1 MPYLLYQLLKSSAKR
16 YPDKEAVICKSNAIT
31 YRQLD
36 ILSNRLAWVLRDA
49 GIKKGDNATHC
60 CRDRIGI
67 CLKKSIEEI
76 VAIYGILKAG
86 ATYVPIEPSDPVQ
99 RIAFFIKNCGIKALV
114 TTEKTI
120 ANLYKEFPQ
129 LSQYLQYAILTDE
142 RATEDQEKFSPIKI
156 VTWQQV
162 LQSYPHPLPPPNL
175 IDCDLANITYTSG
188 STGQPKGVMVTHR
201 SILNFASSFYHC
213 LEIQPGERISHQ
225 LPSYFAASVVE
236 IFTSIQAGATIVIV
250 PPELPIFPV
259 ELANFI
265 EDQRINIWFSVP
277 SLLIQLILRGN
288 LQQHQFLNLR
298 KILFAGEVFPIQY
311 LRQLMEIIP
320 YVQYCNIYGS
330 AETGARTY
338 YLFKHISPEITSVPI
353 GKACANTELF
363 VVNEQ
368 NEIASPGE
376 VGELYARGSSLMK
389 GYWGNHQKTKEVL
402 VPYTVHPLLGEE
414 IVFRTGDLVKQDA
427 EGNYIYIGRRDH
439 TIKSRGYRI
448 ELGEIEKVIQNHPV
462 VAEVAVIAIPDDE
475 IGNRLKAFV
484 VAQVGSKLKSSDL
497 QSFCTQYIPKY
508 MIPESVE
515 FRLELPKTSTG
526 KVDRV
531 LLSESELIGKGN
543 T

>member
-1 MPYLLYQLLKSSAKR
+1 MPYLLHQLLETSAKR
-16 YPDKEAVICKSNAIT
+16 YPDREAVIYKNNAIT
-31 YRQLD
+31 YHQLNT
-36 ILSNRLAWVLRDA
+36 LSNQLAWVLRDS
-49 GIKKGDNATHC
+49 GIEKGD
-60 CRDRIGI
+60 RVGI

-76 VAIYGILKAG
+76 VAIYGILKVG

-99 RIAFFIKNCGIKALV
+99 RIAFFLENCGIKALV

-129 LSQYLQYAILTDE
+129 SQHLQYAILTDE
-142 RATEDQEKFSPIKI
+142 KATEAKEKFTQIKI
-156 VTWQQV
+156 VTWQDV
-162 LQSYPHPLPPPNL
+162 LQSHSHPLPPPDL

-201 SILNFASSFYHC
+201 SILNFASCFYHC

-225 LPSYFAASVVE
+225 LPSYFAASVVN

-250 PPELPIFPV
+250 PPELPIFPI

-277 SLLIQLILRGN
+277 SLLTQLILRGN
-288 LQQHQFLNLR
+288 LQQHQFPDLR
-298 KILFAGEVFPIQY
+298 KILFAGEVFPVQY
-311 LRQLMEIIP
+311 LRQLMEMIP
-320 YVQYCNIYGS
+320 HLEYCNIYGS

-338 YLFKHISPEITSVPI
+338 YIFKDISPDMTSVPI
-353 GKACANTELF
+353 GKACANTELI

-389 GYWGNHQKTKEVL
+389 GYWGDREKTKEVL
-402 VPYTVHPLLGEE
+402 VPFTVHPHLGEE

-448 ELGEIEKVIQNHPV
+448 ELGEIEKVIQNHPE
-462 VAEVAVIAIPDDE
+462 VAEVVVIPIPDEE
-475 IGNRLKAFV
+475 IGNRLKAVV
-484 VAQVGSKLKSSDL
+484 VAKVGSRLKPSDL
-497 QSFCTQYIPKY
+497 QYFCTQYIPKY

-515 FRLELPKTSTG
+515 FRSELPKTSTG

-531 LLSESELIGKGN
+531 LLGQSELTGKGN
-543 T
+543 A

>member
-1 MPYLLYQLLKSSAKR
+1 MPYLLHQLLETSAKQ
-16 YPDKEAVICKSNAIT
+16 YPEQEAVIYKSNAIT

-36 ILSNRLAWVLRDA
+36 ILSNQLAWVLRET
-49 GIKKGDNATHC
+49 GIEKGD
-60 CRDRIGI
+60 RVGI

-76 VAIYGILKAG
+76 VAIYGILKVG

-99 RIAFFIKNCGIKALV
+99 RIAFFIENCGIKALV

-120 ANLYKEFPQ
+120 ANIYKEFPQ
-129 LSQYLQYAILTDE
+129 LSQYLQWVILTDIK
-142 RATEDQEKFSPIKI
+142 ATEDKEKFLPIKI
-156 VTWQQV
+156 VTWQEV
-162 LQSYPHPLPPPNL
+162 LRSHSHPLPTPDL

-201 SILNFASSFYHC
+201 SILNFASCFYHS

-225 LPSYFAASVVE
+225 LSSYFAASVVD

-250 PPELPIFPV
+250 PPELPIFPI
-259 ELANFI
+259 ELADFI
-265 EDQRINIWFSVP
+265 EGQQINIWFSVP
-277 SLLIQLILRGN
+277 SLLTQLILRGN
-288 LQQHQFLNLR
+288 LQQHQFPDLR

-311 LRQLMEIIP
+311 LRQLIKMIP
-320 YVQYCNIYGS
+320 HVQYCNNYGS

-338 YLFKHISPEITSVPI
+338 YLFKDISPDMTSVPI

-368 NEIASPGE
+368 NEIASFGE

-402 VPYTVHPLLGEE
+402 VSYTVHPHLGEE

-427 EGNYIYIGRRDH
+427 EGNYIYVGRRNH
-439 TIKSRGYRI
+439 IIKSRGYRI
-448 ELGEIEKVIQNHPV
+448 ELGEIEKVIQNHPE

-475 IGNRLKAFV
+475 IGNQLKAVV
-484 VAQVGSKLKSSDL
+484 VAKLGSQLKPSDL
-497 QSFCTQYIPKY
+497 QYYCTQYIPKY

-515 FRLELPKTSTG
+515 FRYKIPKTSTG

-531 LLSESELIGKGN
+531 LLFEEELTGKAN
-543 T
+543 A